1 MDQKTALKILHSGE
15 NVFITGQAGSGKTF
29 LLNKF
34 INEARKK
41 GKTVAVTATTGL
53 AATHLN
59 GTTIHSWSG
68 MGVANSISGN
78 FYSKIRKPRR
88 ENICETDILI
98 IDEISMLHDYRLDM
112 VNAILKKIRKNN
124 SPFGG
129 IQLVMSGDFFQL
141 PPVNR
146 YDDEFKG
153 GFVTESVA
161 WRQAGLK
168 ICYLNEQHRQAD
180 EELSAI
186 LTAMRTNNLKRDQV
200 QTLLNRI
207 DAEAP
212 SNEIVTKLYTT
223 NRDVDIINKKELA
236 KIKGKAYFYSQETEG
251 TKHYVEVLRRAILAA
266 PILELK
272 KGAHVMSIKNS
283 PDGKYVNGSLGEVVD
298 FKYGDPVV
306 KFNNGNTVRI
316 KTSEWN
322 LADGEIVLASIEQ
335 IPLKLAWAITVHKS
349 QGMTLDGAEI
359 DLSRAFVE
367 GMGYVALSRVKN
379 LHSLYLKGLNKM
391 AITVSS
397 EAIEIDKML
406 QNFCL
411 LYQRIKK
418 RQFEELKK

>member
-15 NVFITGQAGSGKTF
+15 KVFITGQAGSGKTF

-129 IQLVMSGDFFQL
+129 IQLVMIGDFFQL

-153 GFVTESVA
+153 GFVTDSVA

-236 KIKGKAYFYSQETEG
+236 KIKGKSYFYSQETEG

-406 QNFCL
+406 QKNVE
-411 LYQRIKK
+411 RK
-418 RQFEELKK
+418 

>member
-236 KIKGKAYFYSQETEG
+236 KIKGKSYFYSQETEG

-411 LYQRIKK
+411 LYHIYVY
-418 RQFEELKK
+418 FL

>member
-141 PPVNR
+141 PPINR

-236 KIKGKAYFYSQETEG
+236 KIKGKSYFYSQETEG

-335 IPLKLAWAITVHKS
+335 VPLKLAWAITVHKS

-406 QNFCL
+406 QKNVE
-411 LYQRIKK
+411 RK
-418 RQFEELKK
+418 

>member
-41 GKTVAVTATTGL
+41 GKIVAVTATTGL

-129 IQLVMSGDFFQL
+129 IQLLMSGDFFQL

-236 KIKGKAYFYSQETEG
+236 KIKGKSYFYSQETEG

-335 IPLKLAWAITVHKS
+335 VPLKLAWAITVHKS

-406 QNFCL
+406 QKNVE
-411 LYQRIKK
+411 RK
-418 RQFEELKK
+418 

>member
-236 KIKGKAYFYSQETEG
+236 KIKGKSYFYSQETEG

-335 IPLKLAWAITVHKS
+335 VPLKLAWAITVHKS

-406 QNFCL
+406 Q
-411 LYQRIKK
+411 KK
-418 RQFEELKK
+418 VERK

>member
-207 DAEAP
+207 DTEAP

-236 KIKGKAYFYSQETEG
+236 KIKGKSYFYSQETEG

-272 KGAHVMSIKNS
+272 RGAHVMSIKNS

-335 IPLKLAWAITVHKS
+335 VPLKLAWAITVHKS

-406 QNFCL
+406 QKNVE
-411 LYQRIKK
+411 RK
-418 RQFEELKK
+418 

>member
-236 KIKGKAYFYSQETEG
+236 KIKGKSYFYSQETEG

-272 KGAHVMSIKNS
+272 RGAHVMSIKNS

-406 QNFCL
+406 QKNVE
-411 LYQRIKK
+411 RK
-418 RQFEELKK
+418 

>member
-41 GKTVAVTATTGL
+41 GKIVAVTATTGL

-236 KIKGKAYFYSQETEG
+236 KIKGKSYFYSQETEG

-335 IPLKLAWAITVHKS
+335 VPLKLAWAITVHKS

-406 QNFCL
+406 QKNVE
-411 LYQRIKK
+411 RK
-418 RQFEELKK
+418 

>member
-212 SNEIVTKLYTT
+212 NNEIVTKLYTT

-236 KIKGKAYFYSQETEG
+236 KIKGKSYFYSQETEG

-335 IPLKLAWAITVHKS
+335 VPLKLAWAITVHKS

-406 QNFCL
+406 QKNVE
-411 LYQRIKK
+411 RK
-418 RQFEELKK
+418 

>member
-124 SPFGG
+124 SSFGG

-236 KIKGKAYFYSQETEG
+236 KIKGKSYFYSQETEG

-335 IPLKLAWAITVHKS
+335 VPLKLAWAITVHKS

-406 QNFCL
+406 QKNVE
-411 LYQRIKK
+411 RK
-418 RQFEELKK
+418 